1 MDKYY
6 GGRDVPENQELRAL
20 DGIHAR
26 IIRIN
31 NRVRSV
37 DEVLENTACR
47 IFGPMPKNLT
57 DGRLGAEPSPDSS
70 IDKLHAALLVL
81 ETIADRLETNSE
93 RLNGV

>member
-1 MDKYY
+1 MEKYH
-6 GGRDVPENQELRAL
+6 GGRDVQEAQELRAL

-37 DEVLENTACR
+37 DDGLENTADR
-47 IFGPMPKNLT
+47 LLGSPPKSPT
-57 DGRLGAEPSPDSS
+57 DGRLGAEHGPDGS
-70 IDKLHAALLVL
+70 INKLHAALSVL
-81 ETIADRLETNSE
+81 ETISERLETNAE